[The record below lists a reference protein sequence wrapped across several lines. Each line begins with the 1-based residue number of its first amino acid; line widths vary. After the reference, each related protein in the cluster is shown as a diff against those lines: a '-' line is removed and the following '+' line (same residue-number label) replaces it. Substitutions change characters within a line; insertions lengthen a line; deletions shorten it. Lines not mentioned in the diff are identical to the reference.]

1 VWGVYWTWD
10 PRLTSF
16 LMLWLIYLSY
26 IVLRGYVPEP
36 IRRAKFSAVL
46 GIVGFLDVPIVYL
59 SARWWRSEHP
69 TQFVVESGDLPA
81 QMLVTLLVGLATFT
95 FLFLY
100 LLSVRR
106 SVARVRAQRE
116 LEGVAR

>member
-1 VWGVYWTWD
+1 
-10 PRLTSF
+10 
-16 LMLWLIYLSY
+16 ML
-26 IVLRGYVPEP
+26 
-36 IRRAKFSAVL
+36 RASSV
-46 GIVGFLDVPIVYL
+46 

-106 SVARVRAQRE
+106 SVARLRAQRE